1 MQPLRGGL
9 SFRAMRPL
17 RRLPPLLLPFGMAL
31 GGVALVGGCKS
42 TPPPGKP
49 VASAAAT
56 QSAPPPPASFGVMEL
71 DAALR
76 AEWKRAGLEP
86 RGRADD
92 ARWLRRAYVDL
103 VGTIPPP
110 EVAVAFTKDPSPEKR
125 AKMVDALL
133 ASPAYADHWMN
144 YWDEELL
151 GRDARG
157 QDLDRG
163 AFRRWLRVR
172 FAENAPWDRVVTG
185 LVAATGTNSAG
196 GPRGGKKGAWFPSD
210 ESGDE
215 SQVNGAV
222 NWTLRYEQTPQDLA
236 GIASKTFLG
245 VQIQCAQCHDHKT
258 EKWKQDYFWRFA
270 AAFARMRVQRLDN
283 EKPAMGQIRRVELV
297 PLDRAAPRF
306 QKKEDLAG
314 LANAK
319 PAALD
324 GTALEGK
331 DVRQA
336 LAAWMTRPENPY
348 FARAFVNRMWG
359 QLLGR
364 GFSDPVD
371 DIRPSNPPQ
380 AEAILDQLA
389 KDFSSHRYDVRRLL
403 RTIALS
409 EVYQVLPGA
418 SAPADPENKLWSRFR
433 LTPLGA
439 EELLN
444 AIFQATNIET
454 AAQHAGFAN
463 KDQLRFQLLRRYSF
477 LFDVDEDADSP
488 SYEGTVSQALAL
500 LNGSLVGIGSSAV
513 PGSALEEILDSAA
526 GTDAQ
531 RIEKLYLRTV
541 GRSPAPDEVELWAKY
556 VASPPPVS
564 AAAGV
569 PKPGDPLRRLGRRP
583 SADPRRAAFEDVFW
597 ALLNSS
603 EFAFNH

>member
-1 MQPLRGGL
+1 MQGSSDLRATRRGGAAL
-9 SFRAMRPL
+9 VAFVVL
-17 RRLPPLLLPFGMAL
+17 AL
-31 GGVALVGGCKS
+31 GCKGA
-42 TPPPGKP
+42 PPPAPVTASAAKP
-49 VASAAAT
+49 VAAPE
-56 QSAPPPPASFGVMEL
+56 PPPFTFASADV
-71 DAALR
+71 DAGLR
-76 AEWKRAGLEP
+76 AEWLRVGVTP

-92 ARWLRRAYVDL
+92 AQWLRRAYVDL

-110 EVAVAFTKDPSPEKR
+110 DIAVSFVRDGATDKR
-125 AKMVDALL
+125 AKMVEALL

-157 QDLDRG
+157 ADLDRG
-163 AFRRWLRVR
+163 AFRRWLRKR
-172 FAENAPWDRVVTG
+172 FAENASWDRIVTE
-185 LVAATGTNSAG
+185 LLTATGTNSVG

-210 ESGDE
+210 EAGDE

-222 NWTLRYEQTPQDLA
+222 NWTLRYEQAPQDLA

-258 EKWKQDYFWRFA
+258 EKWKQDDFWRFA
-270 AAFARMRVQRLDN
+270 AAFARTRVQRLDDD
-283 EKPAMGQIRRVELV
+283 KGMGQIRRVELTDLER
-297 PLDRAAPRF
+297 PAPRF
-306 QKKEDLAG
+306 QKNEDLSA
-314 LANAK
+314 LAKAK

-324 GTALEGK
+324 GTPLGEGK
-331 DVRQA
+331 HVREA
-336 LAAWMTRPENPY
+336 LAAWITRKDNPY

-359 QLLGR
+359 QFLGR
-364 GFSDPVD
+364 GFTDPVND
-371 DIRPSNPPQ
+371 MRPSNPPQ
-380 AEAILDQLA
+380 GGAILDGLA
-389 KDFSSHRYDVRRLL
+389 KDFASHGYDVRRVM

-409 EVYQVLPGA
+409 EAYQLLPGA
-418 SAPADPENKLWSRFR
+418 PGAGDPENKLWSRFR
-433 LTPLGA
+433 LTPLGP

-444 AIFQATNIET
+444 AIFQATSIE
-454 AAQHAGFAN
+454 AAAEHAGFAN
-463 KDQLRFQLLRRYSF
+463 KDQLRVQLVKRYSF

-500 LNGSLVGIGSSAV
+500 LNGSLVGIGSSAI
-513 PGSALEEILDSAA
+513 PGSALEEILDAA

-531 RIEKLYLRTV
+531 KIEKLTLRTL
-541 GRSPAPDEVELWAKY
+541 GRAPTAEETERFTKY
-556 VASPPPVS
+556 VASPPPVGAP
-564 AAAGV
+564 AAA